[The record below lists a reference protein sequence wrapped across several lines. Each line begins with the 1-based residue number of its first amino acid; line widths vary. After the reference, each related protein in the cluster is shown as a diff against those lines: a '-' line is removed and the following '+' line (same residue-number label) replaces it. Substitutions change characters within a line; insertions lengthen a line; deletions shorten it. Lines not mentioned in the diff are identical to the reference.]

1 MWRGRSHK
9 CPCGQKY
16 PKLYLF
22 VDFRALYSAL
32 LYTYTEVYDNSLFPD
47 YFPTF
52 FVTIPTTFYI
62 YPTKSNIRKRHRCES
77 ISLLVPVRSRKM
89 FIFSFC
95 FCWKIL
101 HVIFF
106 FGFRMWFYSETKKL
120 SYDFYKKYI
129 YLDLE
134 RGTSI

>member
-77 ISLLVPVRSRKM
+77 IYLLVPVRSRKM

-95 FCWKIL
+95 FCWKIFD
-101 HVIFF
+101 VIFF
-106 FGFRMWFYSETKKL
+106 SVLECGFIRRQKNYHMIFTKNIYIFRFGTWY
-120 SYDFYKKYI
+120 
-129 YLDLE
+129 
-134 RGTSI
+134 

>member
-1 MWRGRSHK
+1 MTIEKELFQKRK
-9 CPCGQKY
+9 CEGEGLTNVHVGKNIQNFTC
-16 PKLYLF
+16 
-22 VDFRALYSAL
+22 FRALYSAL

-77 ISLLVPVRSRKM
+77 IYLLVPVRSRKM

-95 FCWKIL
+95 FC
-101 HVIFF
+101 
-106 FGFRMWFYSETKKL
+106 
-120 SYDFYKKYI
+120 
-129 YLDLE
+129 
-134 RGTSI
+134 